1 MSLYPAKTQS
11 KFSDWYEQTNYTH
24 LEWDG
29 WNLPMSGESKEDCE
43 QWACRGCLDHKVH
56 SDGMIRA
63 HTYQLCCFRASCPK
77 CAS

>member
-29 WNLPMSGESKEDCE
+29 WNLPMSGETKEDCG
-43 QWACRGCLDHKVH
+43 QWAWRGCLDHKIH
-56 SDGMIRA
+56 
-63 HTYQLCCFRASCPK
+63 K
-77 CAS
+77 